1 MKIIVQKYGGSS
13 ISTPEKII
21 KVAKRILELEEMGK
35 AIAVVLS
42 AMGDTTDK
50 LIEIAE
56 EISPHPPHRELDMLL
71 ATGEQISI
79 ALLSM
84 AIDNLGGTAV
94 SLTGAQSGIE
104 TDGRHRNAKIKK
116 VKIHRIMNLLRE
128 GKVVIV
134 AGFQGISSESEITTL
149 GRGGSDTS
157 AAALAAALD
166 ADCCEILTDVE
177 GVFTT
182 DPNIVKNAAK
192 LNYISYEEMLEYAAS
207 GAKVLHPRAIEIAM
221 KFGIPLVV
229 KSAHSPGNGTTIVE
243 AKMLER
249 VAVTGVTVDRNVA
262 KIAIQKVPDS
272 PGVAAKIFSAI
283 SMTGINIRL
292 IIQGVS
298 DGNFSDI
305 TMLSDKEDMES
316 IVNALEKI
324 CTEIKAKSVTFN
336 DEMAEVSVVGSGIAN
351 STGVAAKIFKTLS
364 DNNINIDSIS
374 TSHIRIAC
382 VIDKQKVD
390 TAVEAIHRAFKLEDL
405 IRKKI

>member
-21 KVAKRILELEEMGK
+21 KVAKRILELAEMGK
-35 AIAVVLS
+35 AIAVVVS
-42 AMGDTTDK
+42 AMGDTTDR
-50 LIEIAE
+50 LIEMAKD
-56 EISPHPPHRELDMLL
+56 ISPNPPYREMDMLM
-71 ATGEQISI
+71 ATGEQVSI

-84 AIDNLGGTAV
+84 AINNLGGTSV
-94 SLTGAQSGIE
+94 SLTGAQSGIV

-116 VKIHRIMNLLRE
+116 VKIERIMNLFKE

-157 AAALAAALD
+157 AAALAAALN

-177 GVFTT
+177 GVYTA
-182 DPNIVKNAAK
+182 DPNIVNNAAK
-192 LNYISYEEMLEYAAS
+192 LNYISYEEMLEFAGS
-207 GAKVLHPRAIEIAM
+207 GAKVLHPRAVEIAM

-229 KSAHSPGNGTTIVE
+229 KSAHSPGNGTLIVE
-243 AKMLER
+243 DKMLER

-262 KIAIQKVPDS
+262 KIAIKKVPDT
-272 PGVAAKIFSAI
+272 PGVAATIFSAI
-283 SMTGINIRL
+283 SKTGLNIKL
-292 IIQGVS
+292 IIQGIS

-316 IVNALEKI
+316 VVKVLERI
-324 CTEIKAKSVTFN
+324 CPKIKAGGVTFN
-336 DEMAEVSVVGSGIAN
+336 DGMAEVSIIGSGIAN

-382 VIDKQKVD
+382 VIDQQKVE
-390 TAVEAIHRAFKLEDL
+390 TAVKAIHKAFKLEEL
-405 IRKKI
+405 IRKI

>member
-21 KVAKRILELEEMGK
+21 KVAKRILELEKMGK
-35 AIAVVLS
+35 AIAVVVS
-42 AMGDTTDK
+42 AMGDSTDR
-50 LIEIAE
+50 LIEMAE
-56 EISPHPPHRELDMLL
+56 DISPNPPYREMDMLM
-71 ATGEQISI
+71 ATGEQVSI

-84 AIDNLGGTAV
+84 AITNLGGASV
-94 SLTGAQSGIE
+94 SLTGAQSGIV

-116 VKIHRIMNLLRE
+116 VKIERIMNLLQE

-157 AAALAAALD
+157 AAALAAALN

-177 GVFTT
+177 GVYTA
-182 DPNIVKNAAK
+182 DPNIVNNAAK
-192 LNYISYEEMLEYAAS
+192 LNYISYEEMLEFAGS
-207 GAKVLHPRAIEIAM
+207 GAKVLHPRAVEIVM

-229 KSAHSPGNGTTIVE
+229 KSAHTPGNGTTIVE
-243 AKMLER
+243 DKMLER

-262 KIAIQKVPDS
+262 KIAIQKVPDT
-272 PGVAAKIFSAI
+272 PGVAATIFSAI
-283 SMTGINIRL
+283 SKTGINIRL
-292 IIQGVS
+292 IIQGIS

-316 IVNALEKI
+316 VVKVLERI
-324 CTEIKAKSVTFN
+324 CPKIKAGGVTFK
-336 DEMAEVSVVGSGIAN
+336 DGMAEVSVVGSGIGN
-351 STGVAAKIFKTLS
+351 STGVAARFFKTLS

-382 VIDKQKVD
+382 VIDQQKVK
-390 TAVEAIHRAFKLEDL
+390 TAVEAIHRTFKLEEL

>member
-21 KVAKRILELEEMGK
+21 KVAKRILELAEMGK
-35 AIAVVLS
+35 AIAVVVS
-42 AMGDTTDK
+42 AMGDTTDR
-50 LIEIAE
+50 LIEMAKD
-56 EISPHPPHRELDMLL
+56 ISPNPPYREMDMLM
-71 ATGEQISI
+71 ATGEQVSI

-84 AIDNLGGTAV
+84 AINNLGGTSV
-94 SLTGAQSGIE
+94 SLTGAQSGIV

-116 VKIHRIMNLLRE
+116 VKIERIMNLFKE

-157 AAALAAALD
+157 AAALAAALN

-177 GVFTT
+177 GVYTA
-182 DPNIVKNAAK
+182 DPNIVNNAAK
-192 LNYISYEEMLEYAAS
+192 LNYISYEEMLEFAGS
-207 GAKVLHPRAIEIAM
+207 GAKVLHPRAVEIVM

-229 KSAHSPGNGTTIVE
+229 KSAHTPGNGTTIVE
-243 AKMLER
+243 DKMLER

-262 KIAIQKVPDS
+262 KIAIQKVPDT
-272 PGVAAKIFSAI
+272 PGIAATIFSAI
-283 SMTGINIRL
+283 SKTGINIRL
-292 IIQGVS
+292 IIQGIS
-298 DGNFSDI
+298 DGKYSDI

-316 IVNALEKI
+316 VVKVLERVCPK
-324 CTEIKAKSVTFN
+324 IKAGGVTFN
-336 DEMAEVSVVGSGIAN
+336 DGMAEVSVIGSGIAS

-382 VIDKQKVD
+382 VIDQQKVE
-390 TAVEAIHRAFKLEDL
+390 TAVKAIHRAFKLEEL
-405 IRKKI
+405 IRKI

>member
-21 KVAKRILELEEMGK
+21 KVAKRILERAEMGK
-35 AIAVVLS
+35 AIAVVVS
-42 AMGDTTDK
+42 AMGDTTDR
-50 LIEIAE
+50 LIEMAKD
-56 EISPHPPHRELDMLL
+56 ISPNPPYREMDMLM
-71 ATGEQISI
+71 ATGEQVSI

-84 AIDNLGGTAV
+84 AINNLGGTSV
-94 SLTGAQSGIE
+94 SLTGAQSGIV

-116 VKIHRIMNLLRE
+116 VKIERIMNLFKE

-157 AAALAAALD
+157 AAALAAALN

-177 GVFTT
+177 GVYTA
-182 DPNIVKNAAK
+182 DPNIVNNAAK
-192 LNYISYEEMLEYAAS
+192 LNYISYEEMLEFAGS
-207 GAKVLHPRAIEIAM
+207 GAKVLHPRAVEIAM

-229 KSAHSPGNGTTIVE
+229 KSAHSPGNGTLIVE
-243 AKMLER
+243 DKMLER

-262 KIAIQKVPDS
+262 KIAIKKVPDT
-272 PGVAAKIFSAI
+272 PGVAATIFSAI
-283 SMTGINIRL
+283 SKTGLNIKL
-292 IIQGVS
+292 IIQGIS

-316 IVNALEKI
+316 VVKVLERI
-324 CTEIKAKSVTFN
+324 CPKIKAGGVTFN
-336 DEMAEVSVVGSGIAN
+336 DGMAEVSIIGSGIAN

-382 VIDKQKVD
+382 VIDQQKVE
-390 TAVEAIHRAFKLEDL
+390 TAVKAIHRAFKLEEL
-405 IRKKI
+405 IRKI

>member
-21 KVAKRILELEEMGK
+21 KVAKRILELAEMGK
-35 AIAVVLS
+35 AIAVVVS
-42 AMGDTTDK
+42 AMGDTTDR
-50 LIEIAE
+50 LIEMAKD
-56 EISPHPPHRELDMLL
+56 ISPNPPYREMDMLM
-71 ATGEQISI
+71 ATGEQVSI

-84 AIDNLGGTAV
+84 AINNLGGTSV
-94 SLTGAQSGIE
+94 SLTGAQSGIV

-116 VKIHRIMNLLRE
+116 VKIERIMNLFKE

-157 AAALAAALD
+157 AAALAAALN

-177 GVFTT
+177 GVYTA
-182 DPNIVKNAAK
+182 DPNIVNNAAK
-192 LNYISYEEMLEYAAS
+192 LNYISYEEMLEFAGS
-207 GAKVLHPRAIEIAM
+207 GAKVLHPRAVEIAM

-229 KSAHSPGNGTTIVE
+229 KSAHSPGNGTLIVE
-243 AKMLER
+243 DKMLER

-262 KIAIQKVPDS
+262 KIAIKKVPDT
-272 PGVAAKIFSAI
+272 PGVAATIFSAI
-283 SMTGINIRL
+283 SKTGLNIKL
-292 IIQGVS
+292 IIQGIS

-316 IVNALEKI
+316 VVKVLERI
-324 CTEIKAKSVTFN
+324 CPKIKAGGVTFN
-336 DEMAEVSVVGSGIAN
+336 DGMAEVSIIGSGIAN

-382 VIDKQKVD
+382 VIDQQKVE
-390 TAVEAIHRAFKLEDL
+390 TAVKAIHRAFKLEEL
-405 IRKKI
+405 IRKI